1 MDIENFFKTLSGK
14 IVILGMGNPLRG
26 DDGVGSYIAKQLQNK
41 LKATII
47 DCEDKPERYLQ
58 QIIFESP
65 DIVLFIDAVNMR
77 VEPGA
82 FALIESKNF
91 DNEIIFTHKSS
102 LKAYTD
108 YINKNTNSQV
118 FILGIQPKSIAFGSN
133 ISKIVME
140 TAEVLKN
147 LLIHYL
153 SSE

>member
-1 MDIENFFKTLSGK
+1 MDIEKFFKNLKGK
-14 IVILGMGNPLRG
+14 IFILGIGNPLRE
-26 DDGVGSYIAKQLQNK
+26 DDGVGSYIVKQLQGQI
-41 LKATII
+41 KATVI

-58 QIIFESP
+58 QIINESP
-65 DIVLFIDAVNMR
+65 DIVLFIDAINMK

-91 DNEIIFTHKSS
+91 DNQITFTHKSYI
-102 LKAYTD
+102 KAYTD

-118 FILGIQPKSIAFGSN
+118 FILGIQPKSIEFGSN
-133 ISKIVME
+133 MSIVVKE

-147 LLIHYL
+147 LLIYYL